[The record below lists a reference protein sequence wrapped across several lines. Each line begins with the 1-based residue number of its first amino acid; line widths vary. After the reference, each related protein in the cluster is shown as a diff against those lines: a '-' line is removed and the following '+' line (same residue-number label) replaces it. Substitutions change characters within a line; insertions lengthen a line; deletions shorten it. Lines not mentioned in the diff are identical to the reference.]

1 LNSNNPAAIRGRWVV
16 VGIFLLSST
25 INYLDR
31 QTLAT
36 VAPLVRA
43 ELHLNNADYG
53 LILAAFSIAYAAAAP
68 FAGLLIDRIGLSR
81 GITLAVSAWSLASI
95 ATGFA
100 RGLPSL
106 LVCRA
111 WLGVAEA
118 GGIPAAGKA
127 IQHYLKPEER
137 ALGNGLNQ
145 TGVFLGAIL
154 APPVAT
160 WLAIHYGWPSAFLAT
175 GAAGLFWIALWRI
188 IQSGAHRGE
197 ARPEPTP
204 AQPVSRSLRLLQ
216 QPRAWGLMAANA
228 LSMVIYSLWSNWT
241 TLYLVEAHHLTL
253 AQAAWFAWLPPLAAM
268 IGGLAGGWL
277 SLRWARDAASPV
289 SARLRV
295 CLACGVLALGTAA
308 IPLLSGALWA
318 SAGISLSILAVSA
331 FSVNLYTLPLDLF
344 EPAHAAFAISL
355 LVSAYGAMQAV
366 LSPALGATID
376 RYGYT
381 PVCVAV
387 SLTPLAAYGVLRL
400 AKI

>member
-1 LNSNNPAAIRGRWVV
+1 MG
-16 VGIFLLSST
+16 
-25 INYLDR
+25 
-31 QTLAT
+31 
-36 VAPLVRA
+36 
-43 ELHLNNADYG
+43 
-53 LILAAFSIAYAAAAP
+53 
-68 FAGLLIDRIGLSR
+68 
-81 GITLAVSAWSLASI
+81 AWSLASI

-100 RGLPSL
+100 RGLPGL
-106 LVCRA
+106 LACRA

-127 IQHYLKPEER
+127 IQQYLKPEER

-160 WLAIHYGWPSAFLAT
+160 WLAIRYGWPSAFLAT
-175 GAAGLFWIALWRI
+175 GAAGLFWILLWR
-188 IQSGAHRGE
+188 SVA
-197 ARPEPTP
+197 ARRRLDRRRRPS
-204 AQPVSRSLRLLQ
+204 QPVSRSLRLLR
-216 QPRAWGLMAANA
+216 QPRTWGLMAANA

-253 AQAAWFAWLPPLAAM
+253 AEAAWFAWLPPLAAM

-277 SLRWARDAASPV
+277 SLRWARGAATPV

-308 IPLLSGALWA
+308 IPFLPGALWA

-376 RYGYT
+376 HYGYT
-381 PVCVAV
+381 PVCLAV

-400 AKI
+400 ARI

>member
-1 LNSNNPAAIRGRWVV
+1 LNSNSPAAGRARWVV

-31 QTLAT
+31 QTLVT

-43 ELHLNNADYG
+43 ELHLSNADYG

-81 GITLAVSAWSLASI
+81 GITLAVAAWSLASI

-100 RGLPSL
+100 RGLPGL
-106 LVCRA
+106 LACRA

-127 IQHYLKPEER
+127 IQRYLKPEER

-160 WLAIHYGWPSAFLAT
+160 WLAIHYGWPSAFFAT
-175 GAAGLFWIALWRI
+175 GAAGIFWILLWR
-188 IQSGAHRGE
+188 SVAGRDD
-197 ARPEPTP
+197 RSTSTSV
-204 AQPVSRSLRLLQ
+204 QPVSRSLRLLR
-216 QPRAWGLMAANA
+216 QPRTWALMAANA

-241 TLYLVEAHHLTL
+241 TLYLVEAHRLTL
-253 AQAAWFAWLPPLAAM
+253 AEAAWFAWLPPLAAM
-268 IGGLAGGWL
+268 AGGLVGGWL
-277 SLRWARDAASPV
+277 SLRWASGAATPV

-295 CLACGVLALGTAA
+295 CMACGVLALGTAA
-308 IPLLSGALWA
+308 IPFLPGALWA

-344 EPAHAAFAISL
+344 EPAHVAFAISL

-381 PVCVAV
+381 PVCLAV
-387 SLTPLAAYGVLRL
+387 SLTPLAAYGVLKL
-400 AKI
+400 ARI

>member
-1 LNSNNPAAIRGRWVV
+1 MNSNNPAAERGRWVV
-16 VGIFLLSST
+16 VGIVLLSST

-43 ELHLNNADYG
+43 ELHLSNADYG

-68 FAGLLIDRIGLSR
+68 FAGLLIDRIGLAR
-81 GITLAVSAWSLASI
+81 GITMAVAAWSLASI

-106 LVCRA
+106 LACRA

-127 IQHYLKPEER
+127 IQQFLKPEER

-175 GAAGLFWIALWRI
+175 GAAGMFWIALWRI
-188 IQSGAHRGE
+188 VQRGA
-197 ARPEPTP
+197 ARQREQ
-204 AQPVSRSLRLLQ
+204 AQPVARSLRLLR
-216 QPRAWGLMAANA
+216 QPRTWSLMAANA

-253 AQAAWFAWLPPLAAM
+253 AEAAWFAWLPPLAAM

-277 SLRWARDAASPV
+277 SLRWARAAATPV

-308 IPLLSGALWA
+308 IPFLPGALWA

-344 EPAHAAFAISL
+344 EPAHTAFAISL

-376 RYGYT
+376 HYGYT
-381 PVCVAV
+381 PVCLAV
-387 SLTPLAAYGVLRL
+387 SLTPLAAYAVLRL